1 MIKRLAV
8 AGILLCAAIVLASLV
23 VGWALAR
30 PVQERVGSPPEALHA
45 EAVTF
50 PSESG
55 SIVHAW
61 WCPVSD
67 SKAATLL
74 LPGVR
79 ANRLSMVDRAIFLRR
94 SGYSVLLIDF
104 QATGETPGH
113 KITFGWRESRDVLA
127 AVTFIR
133 ARQPLSQIAIVGS
146 SLGGAAALFATPPLR
161 VQALVLE
168 AVYPTIERATDNRL
182 RNYLGSIG
190 PLGTP
195 LLLSQLSMR
204 LGVSSKQL
212 RPVDH
217 IAAVDCPVLI
227 INGLEDSSNTSEDAM
242 LLYSLARPPKQLWL
256 VPGVGHV
263 DIHRARRA
271 DYETRLLSFLSST
284 LGSPSVIRRSA
295 DDARLPRESGFKKR
309 AKLPALKS

>member
-8 AGILLCAAIVLASLV
+8 ALVLVGVAIVLAFVV

-30 PVQERVGSPPEALHA
+30 PVQANIGPPPEALHA
-45 EAVTF
+45 EPVTF

-55 SIVHAW
+55 TIVHGW
-61 WCPVSD
+61 WCPVRD
-67 SKAATLL
+67 SNVAALL

-113 KITFGWRESRDVLA
+113 EITFGWRESRDVLA
-127 AVTFIR
+127 AASFIR
-133 ARQPLSQIAIVGS
+133 ARRPSSRIAAVGS
-146 SLGGAAALFATPPLR
+146 SLGGAAALLATPPLH

-182 RNYLGSIG
+182 RNYLGRFG
-190 PLGTP
+190 ALGSP

-204 LGVSSKQL
+204 LGLSAKQL
-212 RPVDH
+212 HPIDH
-217 IAAVDCPVLI
+217 IASVNCPLLI
-227 INGLEDSSNTSEDAM
+227 INGLEDVRTTREDAM
-242 LLYSLARPPKQLWL
+242 LLYAQARSPKELWL

-263 DIHRARRA
+263 DVHRARGRE
-271 DYETRLLSFLSST
+271 YETRLLAFLSASLGHSPITFTST
-284 LGSPSVIRRSA
+284 RLSRRPSNSP
-295 DDARLPRESGFKKR
+295 
-309 AKLPALKS
+309 